1 MIVKVCGMS
10 DAVNI
15 RLAEQLNID
24 WMGFIFY
31 PPSPR
36 YVERRPDYLPQ
47 LQRRVGVFVNA
58 DEAFILSRI
67 SLFGLQLLQLHGH
80 ETPRQCR
87 SLREATGLS
96 VIKAFSV
103 KSAADVAETRHYEGA
118 ADYFLFDTPTPGVGG
133 SGRSFDHSLLDHYTG
148 ATPFLLSGGLGP
160 NSADNILSL
169 HHPQMVGI
177 DLNSRFET
185 APGIKSIHRLQQFL
199 QSLGQAAH

>member
-47 LQRRVGVFVNA
+47 RQQRVGVFVNA
-58 DEAFILSRI
+58 DEDFILSRI

-80 ETPRQCR
+80 ETPQQCR
-87 SLREATGLS
+87 ALREATGLS

-160 NSADNILSL
+160 DSVSHILAL
-169 HHPQMVGI
+169 RHPQMVGI

-199 QSLGQAAH
+199 QTLGQAAL

>member
-47 LQRRVGVFVNA
+47 RQRRVGVFVNA
-58 DEAFILSRI
+58 DEDFILSRI

-133 SGRSFDHSLLDHYTG
+133 SGQSFDHSLLDHYTG
-148 ATPFLLSGGLGP
+148 TTPFLLSGGLGP
-160 NSADNILSL
+160 DSVSHILAL
-169 HHPQMVGI
+169 RHPRMAGI

-199 QSLGQAAH
+199 QSLGQAAL

>member
-36 YVERRPDYLPQ
+36 YVERRTDYLPQ

-87 SLREATGLS
+87 SQREATGLS

-103 KSAADVAETRHYEGA
+103 KSAADVALTRHYEGV

-133 SGRSFDHSLLDHYTG
+133 SGQSFDHSLLDHYTG
-148 ATPFLLSGGLGP
+148 TTPFLLSGGLGP
-160 NSADNILSL
+160 DSVSHILAL
-169 HHPQMVGI
+169 RHPRMAGI

>member
-47 LQRRVGVFVNA
+47 RQQRVGVFVNA
-58 DEAFILSRI
+58 DEDFILSRI

-80 ETPRQCR
+80 ETPQQCR
-87 SLREATGLS
+87 ALREATGLS

-160 NSADNILSL
+160 DSVSHILAL
-169 HHPQMVGI
+169 RHPRMAGI

-199 QSLGQAAH
+199 QSLGQAAL